1 MAMTT
6 MITMTIKFSFVIL
19 FIVGLLVSAKAQEKP
34 LKDYADARKESKFCF
49 YPSTLR
55 MINISH
61 NLDFDK
67 MVNGIEKFLI
77 YTLDSAARAD
87 KSYKNVLDTYRGLGY
102 EELATMTGGQS
113 QVYLLGKEEKHEN
126 EFVGFVTTPDNTS
139 AFYLRGRVD
148 FSTLPRLVNAVKK
161 DDFINIFDFNTSD
174 FGKSTQHQ

>member
-1 MAMTT
+1 
-6 MITMTIKFSFVIL
+6 MTIKFSFVIL
-19 FIVGLLVSAKAQEKP
+19 FLVGLLVPAKAQEKP
-34 LKDYADARKESKFCF
+34 LKDYADSRKERKFCF

-61 NLDFDK
+61 NPDFDK
-67 MVNGIEKFLI
+67 MVNGIAKLLV
-77 YTLDSAARAD
+77 YNLDSTARAE
-87 KSYKNVLDTYRGLGY
+87 KSYKKVLDSYRDMGY
-102 EELATMTGGQS
+102 EELASMTGGKS

-126 EFVGFVTTPDNTS
+126 EFVGFFETTDNIS

-148 FSTLPRLVNAVKK
+148 FSTLPRLINAVKK